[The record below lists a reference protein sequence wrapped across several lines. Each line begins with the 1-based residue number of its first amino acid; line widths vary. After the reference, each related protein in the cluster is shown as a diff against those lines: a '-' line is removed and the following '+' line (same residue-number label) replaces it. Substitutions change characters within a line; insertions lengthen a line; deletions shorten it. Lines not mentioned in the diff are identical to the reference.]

1 MRFCVLI
8 GACALAFSGCRP
20 PADAPVVL
28 DFWAMG
34 REGEVVAELMPEFER
49 EHPGIRVEVQQLPWT
64 SAHEK
69 LLTAYAGRSTPDVCQ
84 LGNTWVPEMVA
95 LDALE
100 PLGPYVRRSEV
111 VRPDDYFPGI
121 WATNVLDGT
130 LWGVPWYVDT
140 RVLFYRRDL
149 LQRAGYDAVPETWA
163 GWRDAL
169 RAIKRQ
175 GGEDRYGVLL
185 PLNEFEPPL
194 ILGLQQPDSLLRD
207 GGRYGNFQSPGFRR
221 AFSFYLSLFEEGLAP
236 AVDQTQVA
244 NVYQEMARGT
254 FAFYITGPWNL
265 GEFASRFPDSL
276 QTAWATAPMPGPT
289 GPGVSSAGG
298 SSVVVFRQS
307 RHKPEAWAL
316 VEYLSRPDVQAR
328 FYALTGDLP
337 ARRSAWAMGD
347 LASNPRADAFR
358 EQLTRVRPAPP
369 VPEQERIAQRLR
381 EVAEA
386 AVRGRMTADEALA
399 TLDRDVDRML
409 EKRRWLLR
417 RAGERENGGV
427 GERKSANAPIPASS
441 LSSSLPFPLSLFP

>member
-1 MRFCVLI
+1 MLR
-8 GACALAFSGCRP
+8 ALLTLSLLLVGCRT
-20 PADAPVVL
+20 DGEQPVVL
-28 DFWAMG
+28 EFWAMG
-34 REGEVVAELMPEFER
+34 REGEVVAELMPQFER
-49 EHPGIRVEVQQLPWT
+49 EHPGIRVDVQQLPWT

-69 LLTAYAGRSTPDVCQ
+69 LLTAYAGRSTPDLGQ

-100 PLGPYVRRSEV
+100 PLDPWVRRSQT
-111 VRPDDYFPGI
+111 VRPDDYFSGI
-121 WATNVLDGT
+121 WATNVLDGQ
-130 LWGVPWYVDT
+130 LYGVPWYVDT
-140 RVLFYRRDL
+140 RLLFYRRDL
-149 LQRAGYDAVPETWA
+149 LQRAGYPSVPTTWA

-169 RAIKRQ
+169 RAVKRE
-175 GGEDRYGVLL
+175 GGPDRYGAIL

-207 GGRYGNFQSPGFRR
+207 GNRYGNFQSPGFRR
-221 AFSFYLSLFEEGLAP
+221 AFDFYLSLFREGLAP

-265 GEFASRFPDSL
+265 GEFASRLPDSL
-276 QTAWATAPMPGPT
+276 QSAWATAPMPGPT
-289 GPGVSSAGG
+289 GPGLSSAGG
-298 SSVVVFRQS
+298 SSLVVFERS

-328 FYALTGDLP
+328 FYDLTGDLP
-337 ARRSAWAMGD
+337 ARESAWAHPA
-347 LASNPRADAFR
+347 LAGNPRAAAFR
-358 EQLTRVRPAPP
+358 EQLGRVEPAPP

-409 EKRRWLLR
+409 EKRRWLLDR
-417 RAGERENGGV
+417 DAPRAAR
-427 GERKSANAPIPASS
+427 ASS
-441 LSSSLPFPLSLFP
+441 APRTDA